1 MAFLFP
7 VSLRGTHFAAGPRS
21 LASSG
26 SSSRELLLLFR
37 VRTAPN
43 LPRTHVRGRLPWGST
58 PHRDISTESPLAS
71 EHPKL
76 TLRSVLGVSHALDGL
91 LLSLPCG
98 FISPRSH
105 VRDSRLRGFFPLP
118 GRSASSAYRTLLS
131 FAAFSYRR
139 VASTAPDPA
148 GRLQGLHP
156 GSDPRS
162 PTGCLGLPPPRSPL
176 TFQLPRASLRTPWER
191 LRAPSALH
199 LDRQTLRVNLAAG
212 LQRIVGVR
220 PGTLSP
226 DYLPVRALW
235 F

>member
-21 LASSG
+21 LASPG

-105 VRDSRLRGFFPLP
+105 VRDSRLRGFFPATRPIRLVGVPYPLVVRGVLLP
-118 GRSASSAYRTLLS
+118 PSCLDSSRSR
-131 FAAFSYRR
+131 
-139 VASTAPDPA
+139 
-148 GRLQGLHP
+148 
-156 GSDPRS
+156 RS
-162 PTGCLGLPPPRSPL
+162 PTGSSSGQRSEVTDRLFRPAAASIPSHVSTPSGFSSNTLG
-176 TFQLPRASLRTPWER
+176 
-191 LRAPSALH
+191 APS
-199 LDRQTLRVNLAAG
+199 RPLRSA
-212 LQRIVGVR
+212 
-220 PGTLSP
+220 P
-226 DYLPVRALW
+226 
-235 F
+235 